1 MPFAFSDHFG
11 NRTLNSGIDP
21 SQTTIPLDALPPGF
35 VDDVKCAAD
44 PRFPLRIGGDT
55 RASHERVIVTGIADE
70 ANNEIEVERGVEYGA
85 ESHNAGTRVAHA
97 LPASSAQETTA
108 APLDR
113 ATLAAENQILRAA
126 IRKLDERVTAL
137 ENA

>member
-11 NRTLNSGIDP
+11 NRKLNSGIDP
-21 SQTTIPLDALPPGF
+21 SQTTIPLDALPTGF
-35 VDDVKCAAD
+35 VDDVEAAAR
-44 PRFPLRIGGDT
+44 PRFPVRIGGDT

-97 LPASSAQETTA
+97 FPAQAAQETVA

-113 ATLAAENQILRAA
+113 SSLAAENQILRAA

>member
-1 MPFAFSDHFG
+1 MPFNFSDFFG
-11 NRTLNSGIDP
+11 NRTLASDIDA

-35 VDDVKCAAD
+35 VDDVEGPPG
-44 PRFPLRIGGDT
+44 PRFPLRIGGDS

-85 ESHNAGTRVAHA
+85 ESHNAGTRVAHTF
-97 LPASSAQETTA
+97 PAARAQETTA

-113 ATLAAENQILRAA
+113 SSLAAENQRLRAA
-126 IRKLDERVTAL
+126 ILQLDERVTAL